1 MDNQKFMDTIH
12 APYNEAWKLIKA
24 VKDLRSMA
32 PEDEK
37 AWLEWNDSIEA
48 FEKKYHDND
57 FALAVYRMLL
67 DAGDVI
73 GKING

>member
-12 APYNEAWKLIKA
+12 APYNEAWKLMKA
-24 VKDLRSMA
+24 AKDLRSSA
-32 PEDEK
+32 NEK
-37 AWLEWNDSIEA
+37 EWQKWSDDIDA
-48 FEKKYHDND
+48 FREKYKDNP
-57 FALAVYRMLL
+57 FGLSVYRMLL